1 MFIPFDSI
9 TDLQLY
15 NSCACWDQTSG
26 ESTPT
31 IPTLKMPVA
40 ATEIPVVMNVTPR
53 EKKSVILSIF
63 LQVLSPYP
71 RNKEIKRHKT
81 KIEIKA

>member
-1 MFIPFDSI
+1 MFIPFYSI

-31 IPTLKMPVA
+31 ILTSKMPMV
-40 ATEIPVVMNVTPR
+40 ATEIPVVMNITPSIAG
-53 EKKSVILSIF
+53 KKSVMLSIF
-63 LQVLSPYP
+63 
-71 RNKEIKRHKT
+71 
-81 KIEIKA
+81 